1 MKLKDKVLVVED
13 EQNISNFIST
23 VLTANDFDVLVAQT
37 GAEAVSMIT
46 SHCPDLIILD
56 LGLPDMDGMNILKE
70 VRKAVRHERAAR
82 AHPHGHPSH
91 AHAAR
96 QQRDRAVGQVHRQG
110 PDHRL

>member
-23 VLTANDFDVLVAQT
+23 VLTANDFDVLMAQT
-37 GAEAVSMIT
+37 GAEAISMIT

-70 VRKAVRHERAAR
+70 VRSWSNLPIIVVSARTHESDKVTALDFGA
-82 AHPHGHPSH
+82 
-91 AHAAR
+91 
-96 QQRDRAVGQVHRQG
+96 D
-110 PDHRL
+110 DYI

>member
-56 LGLPDMDGMNILKE
+56 LGLPDMDGHKHPQGGSFVVE
-70 VRKAVRHERAAR
+70 SADHRRFGAHAR
-82 AHPHGHPSH
+82 A
-91 AHAAR
+91 
-96 QQRDRAVGQVHRQG
+96 
-110 PDHRL
+110 

>member
-56 LGLPDMDGMNILKE
+56 LGLPDMDGMNILKGGSFVVE
-70 VRKAVRHERAAR
+70 PADHRRFGAHAR
-82 AHPHGHPSH
+82 A
-91 AHAAR
+91 
-96 QQRDRAVGQVHRQG
+96 
-110 PDHRL
+110 